1 MADILGGIVKML
13 FPPAAGVMNDDAIDE
28 AYNRQETAG
37 LMASNDMK
45 NQFNYIR
52 GQNEPLIQ
60 IGDEQLQNLRSGIAN
75 GTFLP
80 DESAFQSY
88 NLTPQQNYQ
97 APDRYQQQDADPGQI
112 QYSQTQFS
120 PYQSQQQQPNFYRT
134 PDIGEG
140 NYYDPNQQQFSVAD
154 DPVYQNRIAAAN
166 KATEASGAARGMQL
180 SGATLKALQ
189 DNASTN
195 AGDEGAAAYGR
206 YADQQNRLQSA
217 MNYQNQDEYNRA
229 LAMSGIRTG
238 EADRAVGQYNLNRDF
253 GQQSNTQ
260 NLANAL
266 AVQGQN
272 YGQYNTNRGFDY
284 GTFQDYN
291 ANQFAGLQ
299 YNNQLAQAQDT
310 ARYGLLTDQYNRSAN
325 RGLTDYGMIG
335 DIANLGMTGRQNLG
349 TAAGDYWG
357 SQADI
362 GIGTANAFAAA
373 QAAKSGNDG
382 ILNSLLGK

>member
-1 MADILGGIVKML
+1 
-13 FPPAAGVMNDDAIDE
+13 
-28 AYNRQETAG
+28 
-37 LMASNDMK
+37 
-45 NQFNYIR
+45 
-52 GQNEPLIQ
+52 
-60 IGDEQLQNLRSGIAN
+60 
-75 GTFLP
+75 
-80 DESAFQSY
+80 
-88 NLTPQQNYQ
+88 
-97 APDRYQQQDADPGQI
+97 
-112 QYSQTQFS
+112 
-120 PYQSQQQQPNFYRT
+120 
-134 PDIGEG
+134 
-140 NYYDPNQQQFSVAD
+140 
-154 DPVYQNRIAAAN
+154 
-166 KATEASGAARGMQL
+166 MQL

-189 DNASTN
+189 DNASTI
-195 AGDEGAAAYGR
+195 AGEEGAAAYGR